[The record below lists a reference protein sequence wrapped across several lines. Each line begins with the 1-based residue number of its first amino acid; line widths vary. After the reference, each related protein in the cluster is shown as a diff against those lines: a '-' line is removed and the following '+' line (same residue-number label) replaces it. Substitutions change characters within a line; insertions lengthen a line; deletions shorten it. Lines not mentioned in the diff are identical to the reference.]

1 MFTVPRDPRTT
12 RARRTQ
18 PPTVTHARRRAG
30 AATTSTFDTLLV
42 RTGIVILALVAMVYT
57 ARTRCRVAT
66 GRQERDQALS
76 RARPPAGI
84 DGRRPRVPN
93 RANMGGSGSGSGSGA
108 ALWAANFLFF
118 ITGPIYVLGS
128 QQLSYW

>member
-1 MFTVPRDPRTT
+1 MRTL
-12 RARRTQ
+12 Q

-30 AATTSTFDTLLV
+30 AATTSTFDTL
-42 RTGIVILALVAMVYT
+42 RTGIVILALGARVYT

-93 RANMGGSGSGSGSGA
+93 RANMGGDGSGSGSGA